1 MNRGSWLFHDGV
13 DRDRM
18 LDMDRQL
25 QPARRLCFAVLGLAL
40 LASGPWL
47 GWWTLIPLAVAGLM
61 FGLADA
67 RIAKLERPEYALF
80 AAWAGSQ
87 VMIAVSVTLTGGA
100 TAPMLPWL
108 AIPLLT
114 LGARFSERGIAAG
127 LAVSLL
133 ILLGVSLGGDAD
145 AVLEN
150 PPLLFGPLALMT
162 CVAIFQAVLMRSDVK
177 YRAAAVIDPLTGMLN
192 RQALAQRAAELE
204 QQAQFNG
211 QPVGLIV
218 GDIDH
223 FKRVNDAHGHAVGD
237 AVLTDVAYT
246 LRKQL
251 GAFELCYRIG
261 GEEFLLL
268 LPGADNERSA
278 ALAETL
284 RASIAA
290 QPHGSQAVTMSFG
303 VAASDANER
312 FNYATVFAQ
321 ADGQLYA
328 AKRAGRNRV
337 HPLAGCRHARPD
349 RPPITRT
356 AASSLPVTR

>member
-1 MNRGSWLFHDGV
+1 MRRGSWLFHDGV
-13 DRDRM
+13 DRERM

-25 QPARRLCFAVLGLAL
+25 RPARRVCFAVLALAL
-40 LASGPWL
+40 IASGPWL
-47 GWWTLIPLAVAGLM
+47 GWWTLIPLAVAALL

-67 RIAKLERPEYALF
+67 RIATLERPEYALF
-80 AAWAGSQ
+80 AAWVGSQ
-87 VMIAVSVTLTGGA
+87 VMIAVSVALTGGA
-100 TAPMLPWL
+100 AAPMLPWL

-127 LAVSLL
+127 LALSLL
-133 ILLGVSLGGDAD
+133 LLVGVAFGGGAD
-145 AVLEN
+145 SVLEN

-177 YRAAAVIDPLTGMLN
+177 FRAAAVIDPLTGMLN
-192 RQALAQRAAELE
+192 RQALAQRATELE
-204 QQAQFNG
+204 QQAHLAG

-223 FKRVNDAHGHAVGD
+223 FKRINDAHGHAAGD

-268 LPGADNERSA
+268 LPGADQERSA

-284 RASIAA
+284 RTSIAA
-290 QPHGSQAVTMSFG
+290 QPHGGQQVTMSFG
-303 VAASDANER
+303 VAAAGAADR
-312 FNYATVFAQ
+312 FSYAAVFAQ
-321 ADGQLYA
+321 ADAHLFA
-328 AKRAGRNRV
+328 AKRAGRDRV
-337 HPLAGCRHARPD
+337 HPVAVYDTLVA
-349 RPPITRT
+349 
-356 AASSLPVTR
+356 